1 MRPLRRALRLA
12 AISIALF
19 ATLSPLRA
27 PPCSAQTQ
35 AAGKPARPPPRVRD
49 LLEGDARAS
58 FDRGGELFRDGDFAG
73 ARIAYDRAQTL
84 SGELRVAYNIAACDK
99 ALRKYARAL
108 SVLQASLDKG
118 KGQLPA
124 EHVALVRD
132 TMGVLAPFVS
142 TIVIES
148 SEDGASVL
156 LDGEPAG
163 TTPLAAALTV
173 DLGEHTITLEKPGFD
188 GASTRAQVASDMP
201 AKVRLELSQTK
212 PKAAPPVNAR
222 VRIQV
227 DEATS
232 RIYLDSEL
240 VGSGAWAGSIAP
252 GHHVVRVERK
262 DRKPY
267 STMVDLREGEVRK
280 LDVTLPI
287 EIPTWAWVT
296 GGALLTGAGVALGV
310 ALAPTNYTGN
320 APGTLPP
327 RVVPVGFPIG
337 GLKW

>member
-1 MRPLRRALRLA
+1 M
-12 AISIALF
+12 SIALF

-35 AAGKPARPPPRVRD
+35 AAGKPAKPPPRVRD
-49 LLEGDARAS
+49 LLEGEARAS

-118 KGQLPA
+118 KDQLPA

-132 TMGVLAPFVS
+132 TMRVLAPFVS
-142 TIVIES
+142 TIAIES

-173 DLGEHTITLEKPGFD
+173 DLGEHMIALEKPGYD
-188 GASTRAQVASDMP
+188 GASTRVEVASDMP
-201 AKVRLELSQTK
+201 AKVRLRLLRTK
-212 PKAAPPVNAR
+212 PKEAPRADAR
-222 VRIQV
+222 LRIQV

-232 RIYLDSEL
+232 RIYLDGKL
-240 VGSGAWAGSIAP
+240 VGSGAWAGNIVP
-252 GHHVVRVERK
+252 GPHVVRVERE
-262 DRKPY
+262 DRKPFAA
-267 STMVDLREGEVRK
+267 TVDLRAGEVRR

-287 EIPTWAWVT
+287 EIPRWAWIT
-296 GGALLTGAGVALGV
+296 GGALLVVGAGVAVGV
-310 ALAPTNYTGN
+310 ALAPTNYKGN

-327 RVVPVGFPIG
+327 RVVPVGFSIG